1 MRTWQSWIKAPNPSA
16 GWASLVSR
24 CLMGRNLK
32 PRYIQCELAQ
42 LQVLRCK
49 SEQRNG
55 PALPDFIHSFTM
67 LGRRVMWRHPRVT
80 QGNKAWGT
88 QANAQGHVALRVRA
102 PNVAKPHALNCIA
115 RKGTKEREAETH
127 SQRQRDMKQRQ
138 RDRKDEQEG
147 GLSLVQVI
155 PSRVGLGVHLVN
167 SDCTDFSRVAK
178 QHRQHRPQE

>member
-1 MRTWQSWIKAPNPSA
+1 
-16 GWASLVSR
+16 
-24 CLMGRNLK
+24 MGRNLK

-49 SEQRNG
+49 SEQRNNG

-115 RKGTKEREAETH
+115 RKGTRQKRERQKH
-127 SQRQRDMKQRQ
+127 IH
-138 RDRKDEQEG
+138 RDRE
-147 GLSLVQVI
+147 I
-155 PSRVGLGVHLVN
+155 
-167 SDCTDFSRVAK
+167 
-178 QHRQHRPQE
+178 